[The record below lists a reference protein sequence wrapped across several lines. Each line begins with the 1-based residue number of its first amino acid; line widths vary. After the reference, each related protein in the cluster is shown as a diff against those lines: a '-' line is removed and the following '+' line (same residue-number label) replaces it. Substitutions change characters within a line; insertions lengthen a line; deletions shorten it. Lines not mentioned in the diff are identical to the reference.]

1 MKSKKRTAAKL
12 MAELERNPTFRAQRQ
27 EREEAF
33 RRKKEELTRAEAP
46 LVQALAEVGL
56 NV

>member
-1 MKSKKRTAAKL
+1 

-46 LVQALAEVGL
+46 LVKALAEVGL